1 VVPAR
6 VAAEMKDGAM
16 RHEGTV
22 GGGGSDG
29 PVGGLASVLLSGAV
43 LVLCVYMWMRSLRG
57 MAARR
62 KSAAARDAL

>member
-1 VVPAR
+1 
-6 VAAEMKDGAM
+6 M
-16 RHEGTV
+16 REEGMG

-29 PVGGLASVLLSGAV
+29 PMGGLASVLLSGAG